1 MKSKNKTETVTLEVD
16 GLLLEYEYLADKVN
30 VKVKWLGLGLG
41 LGFPNPRVYVTL
53 YLKELVTRYIFL
65 NDKIKQ
71 IDIEPDSKVVDML
84 VEHRT
89 ERASL
94 IACLVCGFK
103 VWFRTNLPITIYGEV
118 M

>member
-1 MKSKNKTETVTLEVD
+1 MISKNKTETVTLEVD
-16 GLLLEYEYLADKVN
+16 GLLLEYEYLADKIN
-30 VKVKWLGLGLG
+30 VKVKWLG

-65 NDKIKQ
+65 NDKVKQ

-94 IACLVCGFK
+94 IACLVYGCK
-103 VWFRTNLPITIYGEV
+103 VRFRTNVPITIYGEV